1 MKNLV
6 SGFLF
11 GLIVMNPLLSMDS
24 DFGIGNLKISSSLGD
39 LAGKENSEVVVRE
52 RSGSNDSGRY
62 PGCVSEYRLLEES
75 PLALKVLTGGD
86 SDSTEG
92 FYLDGEDSD
101 SLLEKDSFKISSL
114 PRNLTSIKS
123 FEDVVRRRSGSNDS
137 GQGMS
142 SPGKTIRQISV
153 HGIPRVSSG
162 MLPGD
167 GASSPTFRQPSP
179 MGFGRLDLESLIYER
194 ATEEDADALMSIYDN
209 FNADDYNRLLVF
221 PGVDSDGVA
230 YQRKFLLASLAKGR
244 VFVARLPGSGKII
257 AFLKLF
263 VIDNKYELRDI
274 LKNELRALRPATSE
288 DASSITI
295 GDEVLTE
302 CDPCDAASCDLDPSF
317 VFDFSRK
324 PDYINDIPAPVFKHK
339 RENTYVYYG
348 SAYTL
353 LEKGAKGKDYRGL
366 GINFKLEQKALEII
380 SLDIQRQCFSFG
392 SKEIFYV
399 YGVVEANSSTTARLR
414 AASIMIRVLLTNL
427 KIKIIEP
434 IRLSS
439 FAFRTFK
446 PSFYQDD
453 LGEPLKLLA
462 DDPLNAGF
470 GTLIGYRISE

>member
-11 GLIVMNPLLSMDS
+11 GLIVMNPLLAMDS
-24 DFGIGNLKISSSLGD
+24 DFGIGNLKLSSSQDD
-39 LAGKENSEVVVRE
+39 LAGKEISEIVERE
-52 RSGSNDSGRY
+52 RSGSNDFPAYITGD
-62 PGCVSEYRLLEES
+62 ELLEEPSVFSFFGDQNSEAEDFEKDCSDSVFHIS
-75 PLALKVLTGGD
+75 PL
-86 SDSTEG
+86 E
-92 FYLDGEDSD
+92 
-101 SLLEKDSFKISSL
+101 
-114 PRNLTSIKS
+114 
-123 FEDVVRRRSGSNDS
+123 RSGSNDS
-137 GQGMS
+137 GQGMF
-142 SPGKTIRQISV
+142 SPGKTRSV
-153 HGIPRVSSG
+153 SLLPRVSAG

-179 MGFGRLDLESLIYER
+179 MGFVGLDLESLIYER
-194 ATEEDADALMSIYDN
+194 ATEEDADALMYMYEN
-209 FNADDYNRLLVF
+209 FNADDCDRLLVF
-221 PGVDSDGVA
+221 PGSDSDGVLH
-230 YQRKFLLASLAKGR
+230 QRKSLLASLAKGR
-244 VFVARLPGSGKII
+244 VFVARLSGSGKIV

-274 LKNELRALRPATSE
+274 LKNELRALRQATSE
-288 DASSITI
+288 DASSVTI
-295 GDEVLTE
+295 GDEVLVE

-317 VFDFSRK
+317 IFDFSRK
-324 PDYINDIPAPVFKHK
+324 PDYINEIPAPIFKHK

-353 LEKGAKGKDYRGL
+353 LEKGSTGKDYRGL

-427 KIKIIEP
+427 RIKIIEP

-446 PSFYQDD
+446 PSFYQEAV
-453 LGEPLKLLA
+453 GKPLTLLP